1 MKKRMRQAVICCCLG
16 LFGIS
21 AGPVEAQ
28 QSWSDS
34 EAWSRPTVAEA
45 AIRGEGDDNGGITPS
60 HVFQATQDLIAEIE
74 ILRESMGLSDYP
86 NEAEPQEGRAPVHVY
101 AKTLEVMRKVAR
113 IQRKF
118 GLTPAEVGQ
127 IPVKT
132 ITPEDA
138 FGSVQTITEELRRL
152 KSHLVIKDE
161 IQPAPLVGGKTPTF
175 VYKNLGNASFLL
187 DGLVGHPL
195 TPNDVYGNVLRIH
208 DEMELIALKLGAV
221 LELAPPAVNG
231 RKRPKE
237 VAQQLLRATYKVIN
251 LQNRLGMDASSVP
264 TLTLVRVTPSEVFEF
279 TNLLLAEMARMKMH
293 LNIEIPHASLSEEQ
307 NKTPADVF
315 AQVLR
320 MVKNLDTLAEAAAA
334 QPVVTASLGN
344 VGSHR

>member
-1 MKKRMRQAVICCCLG
+1 MKKRMKQAVMCCCLG

-28 QSWSDS
+28 QSWSDWG
-34 EAWSRPTVAEA
+34 AWFRTAEGEA
-45 AIRGEGDDNGGITPS
+45 AIQEEEVASNDITPS

-74 ILRESMGLSDYP
+74 VLREAMGISDYP
-86 NEAEPQEGRAPVHVY
+86 NEAEPQEGRTPVHVY
-101 AKTLEVMRKVAR
+101 AKTLEVMRKVTR

-132 ITPEDA
+132 IVPKDV

-152 KSHLVIKDE
+152 KGQLVIEDE
-161 IQPAPLVGGKTPTF
+161 IQPAPFVGGKTPTF
-175 VYKNLGNASFLL
+175 VYKNLGDASFLL
-187 DGLVGHPL
+187 DGLVGRPI

-208 DEMELIALKLGAV
+208 DEMELIAAKLGAE
-221 LELAPPAVNG
+221 LELDPPAVNG
-231 RKRPKE
+231 RKRPIE
-237 VAQQLLRATYKVIN
+237 VAQQMLRATYKVIN

-264 TLTLVRVTPSEVFEF
+264 TLTLVRVTPSEVFEV
-279 TNLLLAEMARMKMH
+279 TNLLLAEMARMKIH
-293 LNIEIPHASLSEEQ
+293 LNIELPHAPLGEER

-320 MVKNLDTLAEAAAA
+320 MIKNLDALAEVAA
-334 QPVVTASLGN
+334 QT
-344 VGSHR
+344 

>member
-1 MKKRMRQAVICCCLG
+1 MQKRMRQAVICCCLG

-34 EAWSRPTVAEA
+34 GVWVRSTVGEA
-45 AIRGEGDDNGGITPS
+45 AIRGEGDDNSGITPS

-74 ILRESMGLSDYP
+74 ILRETRSLSDYY

-118 GLTPAEVGQ
+118 GMTPVEVGQ
-127 IPVKT
+127 IPVKA
-132 ITPEDA
+132 IVPEDVL
-138 FGSVQTITEELRRL
+138 GRVQAITEELRKL

-161 IQPAPLVGGKTPTF
+161 IQPAPFVGGKTPSF
-175 VYKNLGNASFLL
+175 VYKNLGDASFLL
-187 DGLVGHPL
+187 DGLVGRPL
-195 TPNDVYGNVLRIH
+195 TPNDAYGNMLRIH
-208 DEMELIALKLGAV
+208 DEMELIALKFGAV
-221 LELAPPAVNG
+221 LELDPPAVNG

-237 VAQQLLRATYKVIN
+237 IAQQMLRATYKVTD
-251 LQNRLGMDASSVP
+251 LQNRLGMEASSVP

-293 LNIEIPHASLSEEQ
+293 LNIELPHASLSEEE

-320 MVKNLDTLAEAAAA
+320 MIKNLDTLTEAAAA
-334 QPVVTASLGN
+334 QPVVAASLVN
-344 VGSHR
+344 IGSHR